1 MRQPKFAMGDKVCF
15 YAEFECKPNKN
26 LLRKIKL
33 EGVVRSVGYDPANM
47 STGRPFYE
55 YSVVIDQTPLY
66 HLKEADLESV
76 EG

>member
-1 MRQPKFAMGDKVCF
+1 MRQPRFAMGEKVCF

-26 LLRKIKL
+26 LVRKIKL
-33 EGVVRSVGYDPANM
+33 EGIVKSVGYDPSNM

-55 YSVVIDQTPLY
+55 YSIISGQAPFY
-66 HLKEADLESV
+66 HIKEQDLESV